1 MASTDKRPDPDV
13 LLARL
18 KAQETPARGRLRI
31 YLGSAPGVGKTYEM
45 LQEARR
51 RKERG
56 TDVVVGFVETH
67 GRPQTAAQIGDLE
80 IVPPREVLYK
90 GVTLREMDTDAVLRR
105 RPRVALVDELAHTN
119 APGSRHEKR
128 YEDVEDILAAGID
141 VISTLN
147 IQHIESLNDTVQQ
160 FSGVAVRETVPDWVL
175 NEAAQVELID
185 ITPEAL
191 IQRMTH
197 GNIYPPAQAQRAL
210 DNFFTPGNLTALR
223 ELALR
228 ATAKEVEDDLDR
240 FMREGQIQGPM
251 AVTDRVMVAVDHRKS
266 DKTLIRRGWRL
277 ASALKAALIVVTV
290 EPERG
295 PRQAQTIEEERQL
308 RASLQLADDLGATVV
323 RLRGN
328 IVDELVAYA
337 QANRVTQVV
346 IGHPTHSR
354 WYEFLHGSVSRDLLR
369 RLPGVDVHVYADRG
383 DRRTEK
389 DKEKDRDRD
398 APA

>member
-1 MASTDKRPDPDV
+1 MVKEHDRPDPDA

-18 KAQETPARGRLRI
+18 KAEEAPAKGRLRI

-45 LQEARR
+45 LQEAHR

-56 TDVVVGFVETH
+56 TDVVVGLVETH
-67 GRPQTAAQIGDLE
+67 GRARTAAQIGDLE
-80 IVPPREVLYK
+80 VVPPREILYK
-90 GVTLREMDTDAVLRR
+90 GVTLREMDTDAVIAR

-128 YEDVEDILAAGID
+128 YEDVKDILDAGID

-147 IQHIESLNDTVQQ
+147 IQHIESLNDVVGQ

-191 IQRMTH
+191 IQRMKH
-197 GNIYPPAQAQRAL
+197 GNIYPPDQAQRAL
-210 DNFFTPGNLTALR
+210 DNFFTPRNLTALR

-228 ATAKEVEDDLDR
+228 ATAKEVEEDLDR
-240 FMREGQIQGPM
+240 YMREGGRAELAPVVEQ
-251 AVTDRVMVAVDHRKS
+251 VMVAVDYRAS
-266 DKTLIRRGWRL
+266 DKALMRRGWRL
-277 ASALKAALIVVTV
+277 AAALKAGLVVVTV

-295 PRQAQTIEEERQL
+295 PRAAQTIEQERQL
-308 RASLQLADDLGATVV
+308 RATLQLADDLGATVV
-323 RLRGN
+323 RLRGR

-337 QANRVTQVV
+337 QAHGVTHVV

-354 WYEFLHGSVSRDLLR
+354 WYEFLHGSVTRDLLR
-369 RLPGVDVHVYADRG
+369 RLPGVDIHVYADRG
-383 DRRTEK
+383 RARH
-389 DKEKDRDRD
+389 KE
-398 APA
+398 

>member
-1 MASTDKRPDPDV
+1 MVKEHERPDPDA

-18 KAQETPARGRLRI
+18 KAQERPTKGRLRI

-45 LQEARR
+45 LQEAHR

-56 TDVVVGFVETH
+56 TDIVAGFVETH
-67 GRPQTAAQIGDLE
+67 GRTQTAAQIGDLE
-80 IVPPREVLYK
+80 VVPPRETRYK
-90 GVTLREMDTDAVLRR
+90 GVTLHEMDTNAVIAR

-128 YEDVEDILAAGID
+128 YEDVEDILDAGID

-160 FSGVAVRETVPDWVL
+160 FSGVTVRETIPDWVL

-191 IQRMTH
+191 IQRMKH
-197 GNIYPPAQAQRAL
+197 GNIYPPAQARRAL

-228 ATAKEVEDDLDR
+228 ATAKEVESKLDQ
-240 FMREGQIQGPM
+240 FMREGQIAGPM
-251 AVTDRVMVAVDHRKS
+251 AVTDRVMVAVDHRRG
-266 DKTLIRRGWRL
+266 DKALIRRGWRL
-277 ASALKAALIVVTV
+277 ASALKAEFIVVTV

-295 PRQAQTIEEERQL
+295 PRQPQTIEQERQL
-308 RASLQLADDLGATVV
+308 RANIQLADDLGARVV
-323 RLRGN
+323 RLRGK
-328 IVDELVAYA
+328 VSGELIAYA
-337 QANRVTQVV
+337 KAHNVTQVV
-346 IGHPTHSR
+346 IGHPTHGR

-369 RLPGVDVHVYADRG
+369 KLPGVDIHVYAEG
-383 DRRTEK
+383 DRR
-389 DKEKDRDRD
+389 
-398 APA
+398 